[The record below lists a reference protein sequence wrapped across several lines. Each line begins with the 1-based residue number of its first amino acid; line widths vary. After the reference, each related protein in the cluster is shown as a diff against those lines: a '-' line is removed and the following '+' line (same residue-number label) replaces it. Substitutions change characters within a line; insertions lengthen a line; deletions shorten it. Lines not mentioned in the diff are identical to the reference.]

1 MKKLSFST
9 TIAAPARKVWNILW
23 NDETYRQWTSV
34 FSEGSHAVTDWQE
47 GGKVQFLGPDGGGM
61 YSVIDRKVPDEKM
74 VFRHLGIVRDGIE
87 QPLDELTKQWTGAI
101 EGYTLTPHG
110 DTTELLVELDVV
122 EDHEQMFSE
131 KFPIALRKVK
141 ELAEKG

>member
-34 FSEGSHAVTDWQE
+34 FAEGSYAVTDWQE
-47 GGKVQFLGPDGGGM
+47 GGKVNFLGPDGGGM
-61 YSVIDRKVPDEKM
+61 YSMIEKKIPDEKM
-74 VFRHLGIVRDGIE
+74 IFRHLGVIRDGLE
-87 QPLDELTKQWTGAI
+87 QPLDELTKQWTGSI
-101 EGYTLTPHG
+101 EAYTLTSH
-110 DTTELLVELDVV
+110 DDITELLVELDVAD
-122 EDHEQMFSE
+122 DHEQMFSE